1 MMIKYKLDRIRQ
13 KYNLQQKKEI
23 KLKVKQKSENDIE
36 NMSESE
42 LQDRILKELSAMKT
56 PQDIRLESISE
67 ESDSKEESQVQEEI
81 IKEKEDSSR
90 SD

>member
-23 KLKVKQKSENDIE
+23 KLKVKQKSEKDIE
-36 NMSESE
+36 KMSESE

-67 ESDSKEESQVQEEI
+67 ESDSKEESQIQEEI

>member
-1 MMIKYKLDRIRQ
+1 
-13 KYNLQQKKEI
+13 
-23 KLKVKQKSENDIE
+23 
-36 NMSESE
+36 
-42 LQDRILKELSAMKT
+42 MKT

>member
-1 MMIKYKLDRIRQ
+1 
-13 KYNLQQKKEI
+13 
-23 KLKVKQKSENDIE
+23 
-36 NMSESE
+36 
-42 LQDRILKELSAMKT
+42 MKT

-67 ESDSKEESQVQEEI
+67 ESDSKEESQIQEEI